1 MNTGT
6 PSAAGAQ
13 YTESHVPQTVA
24 KQLRHREIWDVA
36 LSIALLVVS
45 NVSFLLGAIFAIV
58 GVGFSQACSSGCN
71 TTSVTGILFATG
83 AILAFVG
90 LVGSILTI
98 VALVRR
104 RRAWWIA
111 LTTAIV
117 IAVGWI
123 AGFLVSAA
131 AMVTR

>member
-1 MNTGT
+1 MTTGV

-13 YTESHVPQTVA
+13 YTEGHVPQTVA
-24 KQLRHREIWDVA
+24 KQVRQRAIWDVA

-45 NVSFLLGAIFAIV
+45 NGSFLIGAIFAMV
-58 GVGFSQACSSGCN
+58 GVGFSQACSAGCN
-71 TTSVTGILFATG
+71 TGSVAGILFATG

-90 LVGSILTI
+90 LLGSILTI

-111 LTTAIV
+111 LTTVIV